1 MKSLLHSGITKTDIQ
16 EGTFMPK
23 PRYPK
28 IMIILIGAFVATA
41 VFIPHIVHAQANIQ
55 QGLIQ
60 GSCLQISTAPCNVQ
74 NGVIQLNQAITTIIN
89 TFSLIVGIVAVVMLI
104 YGGFRYVTSGG
115 DSSNI
120 GNAKNTI
127 IYAIVGL
134 VIVALSQA
142 IVQFVLTKA

>member
-1 MKSLLHSGITKTDIQ
+1 MKRPIFQKLSLISALL
-16 EGTFMPK
+16 
-23 PRYPK
+23 
-28 IMIILIGAFVATA
+28 LIVIACVLPVRAF
-41 VFIPHIVHAQANIQ
+41 AQANIQ
-55 QGLIQ
+55 QSLIQ
-60 GSCLQISTAPCNVQ
+60 GSCLQISTSPCNVD
-74 NGVIQLNQAITTIIN
+74 NGVIQLNQAVTTIIN